1 MPLPDPLAN
10 RTGNMQHLLRS
21 DLIAI
26 LELIETNAQY
36 DDDETAEY
44 WLSVAERLSLDL
56 NQLPN
61 RTP

>member
-1 MPLPDPLAN
+1 
-10 RTGNMQHLLRS
+10 MQHLTRS

-56 NQLPN
+56 NRLPHRN
-61 RTP
+61 SNP